1 MLDTKL
7 KNSRKKRIVAV
18 CLVCCL
24 CAIGM
29 IMTYGTIRR
38 SYQAS
43 TGTESK
49 IEDAVYSMGENL
61 ATGNGFL
68 YNEIT
73 EEESYQELLQEY
85 GWSQFELLKKYM
97 DYGMF
102 DENNQSLL
110 KSTDEATAA
119 KLLDQEKEQ
128 YAFKAVFTYDFDGE
142 LSDVNVTGSALTS
155 EEEFTAEQQYSRNA
169 IDLQDQLGSY
179 GSLENSDGKE
189 VEQIRIIY
197 GMTQEN
203 LETYAASIWEDYSN
217 ASYMIHITD
226 LYEYALWMLLF
237 LAVAALLLPMIP
249 GVGTHEGK
257 LFRMPF
263 EVAAVLF
270 CFAISGAWISFI
282 REIIYRTIN
291 GTLITGFGNFGKILT
306 LSVNFVMWFV
316 CALIIYWILANLRNM
331 LTMKK
336 AYWTEYT
343 LTAKCIHQFKKGYKN
358 GEGEAEKEP
367 VLRRIKTGLKQI
379 WVGIKEFIKK
389 QYDALLHLDL
399 KDKTNKSIL
408 RVVIV
413 NFVILVF
420 VSFFWNYGL
429 FALIAYSVVLFFI
442 LRKYLND
449 LRKKYEIL
457 LQSTNQLAEG
467 HLDLPIDGDVGLFEP
482 IQEELRRIQAGFK
495 KAVEEEVKNERM
507 KTELVTNVSHD
518 LRTPLTAII
527 TYTDLLKNEA
537 DEEKRKEYIDV
548 LERKS
553 LRLKVL
559 IEDLFEISKAAS
571 RNVKMNFMKVDI
583 VGLIKQA
590 ELEND
595 EKIKAANLEFRW
607 MLPDHKVIMW
617 LDSEKTYRIFENL
630 IVNIIKY
637 AMPHTRVYVEMTE
650 AMDEV
655 HISMKN
661 VSATELDFNPDEITE
676 RFVRGDSARNTEG
689 SGLGLAIA
697 KSFSE
702 LQHGKLKITT
712 EADLFKVDIV
722 LPKLEIPEGETA
734 PLE

>member
-1 MLDTKL
+1 MDTKL
-7 KNSRKKRIVAV
+7 KSSRKKRIVAV

-29 IMTYGTIRR
+29 IMTYGMIRR

-43 TGTESK
+43 TGTESE
-49 IEDAVYSMGENL
+49 IEDAVYSMGEKL
-61 ATGNGFL
+61 ATGNGFI

-73 EEESYQELLQEY
+73 EEESYQDLIQEY

-142 LSDVNVTGSALTS
+142 LSDVNVTGCALTS

-169 IDLQDQLGSY
+169 IDLQEQLGIY

-189 VEQIRIIY
+189 IEQIRIIY

-203 LETYAASIWEDYSN
+203 LETYADSICENYSN

-226 LYEYALWMLLF
+226 LYKYALWMILF
-237 LAVAALLLPMIP
+237 LAVVALLLPMIP

-257 LFRMPF
+257 WFRMPF
-263 EVAAVLF
+263 EVAVILF
-270 CFAISGAWISFI
+270 CFAISGVWLSFL

-291 GTLITGFGNFGKILT
+291 GTFITRFGIAGKILT

-343 LTAKCIHQFKKGYKN
+343 LTAKCIHQFKMGYRN
-358 GEGEAEKEP
+358 GEEEQGKEP
-367 VLRRIKTGLKQI
+367 VLRRIRTGLKQI
-379 WVGIKEFIKK
+379 LTGIKGFIKN

-420 VSFFWNYGL
+420 VSLFWNYGL

-607 MLPDHKVIMW
+607 MLPDHKVIMC

-661 VSATELDFNPDEITE
+661 VSATELNCNPDEITE

-722 LPKLEIPEGETA
+722 LPKLEIPEEET
-734 PLE
+734 

>member
-1 MLDTKL
+1 MDTKL
-7 KNSRKKRIVAV
+7 KSSRKKRIVAV

-29 IMTYGTIRR
+29 IMTYGMIRR

-49 IEDAVYSMGENL
+49 IEDAVYSMGEKL
-61 ATGNGFL
+61 ATGNGFI

-73 EEESYQELLQEY
+73 EEESYQDLIQEY

-142 LSDVNVTGSALTS
+142 LSDVNVTGCALTS

-169 IDLQDQLGSY
+169 IDLQEQLGIY

-189 VEQIRIIY
+189 IEQIRIIY

-203 LETYAASIWEDYSN
+203 LETYADSICENYSN

-226 LYEYALWMLLF
+226 LYKYALWMILF
-237 LAVAALLLPMIP
+237 LAVVALLLPMIP

-257 LFRMPF
+257 WFRMPF
-263 EVAAVLF
+263 EVAVILF
-270 CFAISGAWISFI
+270 CFAISGVWLSFL

-291 GTLITGFGNFGKILT
+291 GTFITRFGIAGKILT

-343 LTAKCIHQFKKGYKN
+343 LTAKCIHQFKMGYGN
-358 GEGEAEKEP
+358 GEEEQGKEP
-367 VLRRIKTGLKQI
+367 VLRRIRTGLKQI
-379 WVGIKEFIKK
+379 LTGIKGFIKN

-399 KDKTNKSIL
+399 KDKTDKSIL

-420 VSFFWNYGL
+420 VSLFWNYGL

-607 MLPDHKVIMW
+607 MLPDHKVIMC

-661 VSATELDFNPDEITE
+661 VSATELNFNPDEITE

-722 LPKLEIPEGETA
+722 LPKLEIPEEET
-734 PLE
+734 

>member
-1 MLDTKL
+1 MDTKL
-7 KNSRKKRIVAV
+7 KSSRKKRIVAV

-29 IMTYGTIRR
+29 IMTYGMIRR

-49 IEDAVYSMGENL
+49 IEDAVYSMGEKL
-61 ATGNGFL
+61 AAGNGFI

-73 EEESYQELLQEY
+73 EEESYQDLIQEY

-142 LSDVNVTGSALTS
+142 LSDVNVTGCALTS

-169 IDLQDQLGSY
+169 IDLQEQLGIY

-189 VEQIRIIY
+189 IEQIRIIY

-203 LETYAASIWEDYSN
+203 LETYADSICENYSN

-226 LYEYALWMLLF
+226 LYKYALWMILF
-237 LAVAALLLPMIP
+237 LAVVALLLPMIP

-257 LFRMPF
+257 WFRMPF
-263 EVAAVLF
+263 EVAVILF
-270 CFAISGAWISFI
+270 CFAISGVWLSFL

-291 GTLITGFGNFGKILT
+291 GTFITRFGIAGKILT

-316 CALIIYWILANLRNM
+316 CVLIIYWILANLRNM

-343 LTAKCIHQFKKGYKN
+343 LTAKCIHQFKMGYRN
-358 GEGEAEKEP
+358 GEEEQGKEP
-367 VLRRIKTGLKQI
+367 VLRRIRTGLKQI
-379 WVGIKEFIKK
+379 LTGIKGFIKN

-420 VSFFWNYGL
+420 VSLFWNYGL

-595 EKIKAANLEFRW
+595 EKIKSANLEFRW
-607 MLPDHKVIMW
+607 MLPDHKVIMC

-661 VSATELDFNPDEITE
+661 VSATELNFNPDEITE

-722 LPKLEIPEGETA
+722 LPKLEIPEEET
-734 PLE
+734 

>member
-1 MLDTKL
+1 MDTKL
-7 KNSRKKRIVAV
+7 KSSRKKRIVAV

-29 IMTYGTIRR
+29 IMTYGMIRR

-49 IEDAVYSMGENL
+49 IEDAVYSMGEKL
-61 ATGNGFL
+61 ATGNGFI

-73 EEESYQELLQEY
+73 EEESYQDLIQEY

-142 LSDVNVTGSALTS
+142 LSDVNVTGCALTS

-169 IDLQDQLGSY
+169 IDLQEQLGIY

-189 VEQIRIIY
+189 IEQIRIIY

-203 LETYAASIWEDYSN
+203 LETYADSICENYSN

-226 LYEYALWMLLF
+226 LYKYALWMILF
-237 LAVAALLLPMIP
+237 LAVVALLLPMIP

-257 LFRMPF
+257 WFRMPF
-263 EVAAVLF
+263 EVAVILF
-270 CFAISGAWISFI
+270 CFAISGVWLSFL

-291 GTLITGFGNFGKILT
+291 GTFITRFGIAGKILT

-343 LTAKCIHQFKKGYKN
+343 LTAKCIHQFKMGYRN
-358 GEGEAEKEP
+358 GEEEQGKEP
-367 VLRRIKTGLKQI
+367 VLRRIRTGLKQI
-379 WVGIKEFIKK
+379 LTGIKGFIKN

-420 VSFFWNYGL
+420 VSLFWNYGL

-607 MLPDHKVIMW
+607 MLPDHKVIMC

-661 VSATELDFNPDEITE
+661 VSATELNFNPDEITE

-722 LPKLEIPEGETA
+722 LPKLEIPEEET
-734 PLE
+734 

>member
-1 MLDTKL
+1 MDTKL
-7 KNSRKKRIVAV
+7 KSSRKKRIVAV

-29 IMTYGTIRR
+29 IMTYGMIRR

-49 IEDAVYSMGENL
+49 IEDAVYSMGEKL
-61 ATGNGFL
+61 ATGNGFI

-73 EEESYQELLQEY
+73 EEESYQDLIQEY

-142 LSDVNVTGSALTS
+142 LSDVNVTGCALTS

-169 IDLQDQLGSY
+169 IDLQEQLGIY

-189 VEQIRIIY
+189 IEQIRIIY

-203 LETYAASIWEDYSN
+203 LETYADSICENYSN

-226 LYEYALWMLLF
+226 LYKYALWMILF
-237 LAVAALLLPMIP
+237 LAVVALLLPMIP

-257 LFRMPF
+257 WFRMPF
-263 EVAAVLF
+263 EVAVILF
-270 CFAISGAWISFI
+270 CFAISGVWLSFL

-291 GTLITGFGNFGKILT
+291 GTFITRFGIAGKILT

-316 CALIIYWILANLRNM
+316 CVLIIYWILANLRNM

-343 LTAKCIHQFKKGYKN
+343 LTAKCIHQFKMGYRN
-358 GEGEAEKEP
+358 GEEEQGKEP
-367 VLRRIKTGLKQI
+367 VLRRIRTGLKQI
-379 WVGIKEFIKK
+379 LTGIKGFIKN

-420 VSFFWNYGL
+420 VSLFWNYGL

-595 EKIKAANLEFRW
+595 EKIKSANLEFRW
-607 MLPDHKVIMW
+607 MLPDHKVIMC

-661 VSATELDFNPDEITE
+661 VSATELNFNPDEITE

-722 LPKLEIPEGETA
+722 LPKLEIPEEET
-734 PLE
+734 